1 MSLISGHI
9 GDWEHVSLYFPGPK
23 SMPTEMY
30 VSAHDAGAYYTYHS
44 RTGTFDF
51 RKQET
56 RKGIFQKPNFPK
68 VTFTR

>member
-1 MSLISGHI
+1 
-9 GDWEHVSLYFPGPK
+9 
-23 SMPTEMY
+23 MPTEMY
-30 VSAHDAGAYYTYHS
+30 VSAHDAGAYYTYHP

-68 VTFTR
+68 VSLVLQTEFNNQAF